1 MSPGLKW
8 RSSILSSL
16 SEHLTATKCLQP
28 CRRSSWLPGRSWK
41 HLPLFFSAAFLVL
54 PFPFAFMRPIFVFV
68 FVFFLECP
76 HSVFTA
82 LSLVGY
88 DINVEQR
95 ILICFYCVFLGF
107 CLKLRL
113 LLLIIRPEPFDCIV
127 CCEKKIFY
135 TRDDSRVAL
144 HGY

>member
-1 MSPGLKW
+1 MPSQ
-8 RSSILSSL
+8 
-16 SEHLTATKCLQP
+16 C
-28 CRRSSWLPGRSWK
+28 
-41 HLPLFFSAAFLVL
+41 
-54 PFPFAFMRPIFVFV
+54 
-68 FVFFLECP
+68 
-76 HSVFTA
+76 FTA

-113 LLLIIRPEPFDCIV
+113 LLLIIRPKPFDCIV

-144 HGY
+144 HGYQLPLLLSSKLLISNTVLLELVVVFFFFLTVHIFGTGWKQGGYTLHFFFCFVFFK